1 MTLTAPRHRP
11 AATTRRFGYVV
22 AVLINAVLLYAA
34 NVWPGWEAVPFL
46 TADTALVMG
55 LVNASII
62 VSLAANAAYLI
73 TDPPWFKDLGTVL
86 TSAVGF
92 VATARIWKVFPFDFT
107 GSAVDWTVVVRIML
121 VLGLVGSAIGVITGF
136 VAVVRSV
143 ATRSGRGYGAP
154 HRRLSQLGR

>member
-62 VSLAANAAYLI
+62 VSLAANAAYVI
-73 TDPPWFKDLGTVL
+73 TDPPWFKALGTVL
-86 TSAVGF
+86 PLPSDFLRQHGSGRCSRSTSPA
-92 VATARIWKVFPFDFT
+92 ARST
-107 GSAVDWTVVVRIML
+107 GLSSSGSCWAWRWSA
-121 VLGLVGSAIGVITGF
+121 A
-136 VAVVRSV
+136 
-143 ATRSGRGYGAP
+143 RSGSSPASSPSRSARQPDPGEMP
-154 HRRLSQLGR
+154 EQV

>member
-11 AATTRRFGYVV
+11 AAHRPSSATRRFGYVV

-46 TADTALVMG
+46 TADTVLVMG

-62 VSLAANAAYLI
+62 VNLAANTAYLI
-73 TDPPWFKDLGTVL
+73 NDAPWFNAIGAVL

-92 VATARIWKVFPFDFT
+92 VAAARIWKVFPFDFD
-107 GSAVDWTVVVRIML
+107 GSAVDWTRLVRI
-121 VLGLVGSAIGVITGF
+121 VLALAMVGSAIAAIVGV
-136 VAVVRSV
+136 VSVVKS
-143 ATRSGRGYGAP
+143 ATTRSG
-154 HRRLSQLGR
+154 

>member
-62 VSLAANAAYLI
+62 VSLAANAAYVI
-73 TDPPWFKDLGTVL
+73 TDPPWFKALGTVL

-92 VATARIWKVFPFDFT
+92 LAAARIWQVFPFDFT
-107 GSAVDWTVVVRIML
+107 GSAFDWAVVVRI
-121 VLGLVGSAIGVITGF
+121 VLGLAMVGSAIGVIASF
-136 VAVVRSV
+136 VTAAKR
-143 ATRSGRGYGAP
+143 ATTRSG
-154 HRRLSQLGR
+154 

>member
-1 MTLTAPRHRP
+1 MTLTAPTHRP
-11 AATTRRFGYVV
+11 TPTTRRFGYLV

-34 NVWPGWEAVPFL
+34 NVSPGWEAVPFL
-46 TADTALVMG
+46 TADTVLVMG